1 MLEVRD
7 FAKVADFLLPRS
19 TKVHA
24 AILLISLLMIPGLLA
39 SLTPIDVNSY
49 DMESPELTAYQVVND
64 EFEAAE
70 KTHGFAVSVRQINEI
85 LSSSNAPHLKDN
97 GEIDFANLPHP
108 SERVDYQGKSAGLV
122 GDEIPVG
129 GILNLTVLHEIERK
143 TEIARSHYLLNF
155 TRPLVT
161 ELTGTGFIGP
171 MSLPDLL
178 RAFMAGESLLT
189 QPTVN
194 FLGMP
199 QEPRTNWVDCGE
211 LECLTYDDS
220 NITQAHIDLA
230 AHRMIMYS
238 DGAMLR
244 WFSTDRGFTYD
255 ENSTLI
261 GPIGGT
267 IREDGTFDSDVTWG
281 PGRWSAS
288 TTWIL
293 VQLSKTDLEENG
305 ITYSWADAKNE
316 RNGYQFSGLNL
327 VTTPPDYT
335 VDLCRENK
343 EKGEESCSFEWAII
357 DLEKEMR
364 TTDQLTVTFSINEGV
379 NVELNREL
387 LESSLLVIAMAIAIT
402 VLLWFSLRRSSDVII
417 VGATLIISLLWMQG
431 SIGWMMVLG
440 EKLSFKIISKSQFS
454 NLLPILVIALGID
467 DSLHALHRYKE
478 ERRKGR
484 SPESSAHSSLSR
496 VGRAIML
503 TSLTTISAFAAN
515 LTSDI
520 AALRSFG
527 VEAALGVAAAFI
539 LTGIWAPLIR
549 MDWDKYLSKKEKLP
563 EEDNALIHMI
573 KEDSLIS
580 IAHNSSKNA
589 SLLILFI
596 LIITAVSF
604 PMMMSL
610 EGDFKVEDFLDGE
623 SDFAQAVE
631 LANTRFSDEG
641 EPAVVIIEG
650 DMLDPRVYASL
661 AVIRDNMANPSPND
675 PGKYT
680 TTPLGSP
687 EMHGIDELVK
697 MAKASMS
704 TNFTPFEEAGW
715 ESQSLECDKLSNG
728 LPDEYDRDCLQ
739 FMYGFVYTHGIPA
752 GGYVPAI
759 PPSLSALNIAPSC
772 DLNPELV
779 HLCKD
784 GTNPEY
790 PRMTLRWGIANSEQ
804 FILVERVLAELELDM
819 EPLQDLAAQDLSI
832 RADIDSA
839 SEEFPVTWAIATG
852 DPVTRYVAASSMQN
866 QLQGTLV
873 LGVLFCLITLWWGF
887 RKVDY
892 GLKDYSIKDLIISL
906 PVIIA
911 ITSYIH
917 ITVSSNLALGIALF
931 VVIGAGYWGT
941 RALSTAIFTTI
952 PIVIVIIW
960 LYAIISIAGYGLNMV
975 TVAIAAMS
983 LGVGIDYVIHV
994 VERYREERSTGAN
1007 VETSIKAI
1015 GGAAGLA
1022 LFGSAVSDVTGFLI
1036 ISQSAMGF
1044 FASFGLFCAAM
1055 IALSLFASLVVT
1067 PAMLGAMSR
1076 IRNYNSQ
1083 QVEGIG
1089 T

>member
-199 QEPRTNWVDCGE
+199 QEPRTNWDDCGE

-1036 ISQSAMGF
+1036 ISRSAMGF